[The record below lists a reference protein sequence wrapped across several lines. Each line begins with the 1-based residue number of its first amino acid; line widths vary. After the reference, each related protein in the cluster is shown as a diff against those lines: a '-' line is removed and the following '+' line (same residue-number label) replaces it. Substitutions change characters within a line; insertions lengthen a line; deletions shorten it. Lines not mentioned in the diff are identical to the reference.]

1 MGWREGVA
9 KALNLPVG
17 AVTQTEQ
24 QIAAQVPTSGT
35 TATPLERRPED
46 YVVPFAPGRPLI
58 PSLINV
64 PREDGRSA
72 PRRSEFPVAWN
83 LQITEQRVVPF
94 RLLRDVADG
103 SDIVRKCIEV
113 VKSAVIG
120 MQWDIVMSPDAT
132 SRIMTEP
139 TTTGHT
145 AASREAHDRL
155 LPDVLRCRDFWSM
168 PDRING
174 LSFPEW
180 VGMALEEM
188 LVIDALSIYPNKTLD
203 QENLHSLEILD
214 GTTIKPLLDDRG
226 GRPVPPHP
234 AFQQILWGFPRGEFV
249 YTADADGEFT
259 ADDLIYAPRTR
270 RPFSPYGLS
279 AVERALP
286 MIDLYMKRLQWLRTE
301 FTDGVT
307 PDVFM
312 ETDASY
318 GGNPELLRAYER
330 IFNDDLAGKTEQRR
344 RARMLPEGMH
354 PIFPPG
360 LDVKYS
366 PDFDEYLVKQI
377 CGHFGVMPT
386 QIGFSPKGGLGGKG
400 IQQGEAASQEVLNIK
415 PMVMWLTDLCNQL
428 SYKFLNMPRDL
439 TFKFTYENEIADDRA
454 AKRREE
460 MLTSGQITI
469 NEARAELGYPLFTFP
484 EADMPFVSVNLIPAG
499 NVQEILAGDGV
510 QVEHPED
517 IGHEHPEEKP
527 EQPERQEMHSVETPV
542 NRPKSVEANP
552 ISIELNAF
560 AKWTKGS
567 RKRPFMF
574 EFLDTDKSKALNALA
589 QHDPNAARELAFVFK
604 GKMKTENGKQ
614 YPAAAFAY
622 VPDADKPSTWKL
634 RLWEDDKPTAAQ
646 VGRAVAALGEGFRGN
661 KVEIPAKDL
670 SEVKAKVRAAWQE
683 VHDKDEELPDL
694 LKGASVSVGS
704 FVSWDSSGGT
714 ARGKVERVVNDG
726 KLNVPDSSFAITGTE
741 DDPAVLIRVYH
752 EGEDGW
758 EPTDTRVG
766 HRASTLTRIEALKA
780 ADGFTPPKGVREAAK
795 RALEWIKEGHAG
807 DGFTDTGRKRAA
819 DLAAGRSLSAE
830 TVNRMRSF
838 FARHGV
844 DSKAEGFNSGEDG
857 FPSPGRVAWDAW
869 GGDAG
874 KSWVDSLNTDKS
886 VKASDAGGRDVTP
899 RHIGGDTPARGS
911 VNGEDASGAF
921 SWNRR

>member
-46 YVVPFAPGRPLI
+46 YIVPFAPGRPLI

-460 MLTSGQITI
+460 LLTSGQITI
-469 NEARAELGYPLFTFP
+469 NEARSELGYPLFTFP

-517 IGHEHPEEKP
+517 EGHTEEKP

-542 NRPKSVEANP
+542 NRPKSIDGNP
-552 ISIELNAF
+552 VNIELAAF
-560 AKWTKGS
+560 AKWTKGA

-574 EFLDTDKSKALNALA
+574 EFVDDQHGKALNALA
-589 QHDPNAARELAFVFK
+589 KSDPGAARELA
-604 GKMKTENGKQ
+604 
-614 YPAAAFAY
+614 
-622 VPDADKPSTWKL
+622 
-634 RLWEDDKPTAAQ
+634 TA
-646 VGRAVAALGEGFRGN
+646 
-661 KVEIPAKDL
+661 
-670 SEVKAKVRAAWQE
+670 
-683 VHDKDEELPDL
+683 
-694 LKGASVSVGS
+694 LKSSKSDS
-704 FVSWDSSGGT
+704 FV
-714 ARGKVERVVNDG
+714 
-726 KLNVPDSSFAITGTE
+726 P
-741 DDPAVLIRVYH
+741 P
-752 EGEDGW
+752 EG
-758 EPTDTRVG
+758 VQ
-766 HRASTLTRIEALKA
+766 A
-780 ADGFTPPKGVREAAK
+780 AAK

-807 DGFTDTGRKRAA
+807 DGFTDTGRKRAS
-819 DLAAGRSLSAE
+819 DLSRGASVSRETIGRMA
-830 TVNRMRSF
+830 SF
-838 FARHGV
+838 FARHEV
-844 DSKAEGFNSGEDG
+844 DSKAEGWNSGEEG
-857 FPSPGRVAWDAW
+857 FPSAGRVAWDAW

-874 KSWVDSLNTDKS
+874 KTWAESIMGADKF

-899 RHIGGDTPARGS
+899 RHVGGAPTESSHLGGS
-911 VNGEDASGAF
+911 ETVGEFA
-921 SWNRR
+921 WNRR